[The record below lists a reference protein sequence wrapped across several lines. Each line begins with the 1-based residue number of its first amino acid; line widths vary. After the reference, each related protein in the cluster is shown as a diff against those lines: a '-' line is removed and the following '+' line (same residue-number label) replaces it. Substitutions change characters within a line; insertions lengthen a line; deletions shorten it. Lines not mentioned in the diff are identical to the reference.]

1 MQSYKESPRLASVH
15 NSQYPQ
21 NKGVLIL
28 KCNVCALSY
37 HLCTEMDHL
46 CRLLNF
52 YKVVTWGHAAV

>member
-1 MQSYKESPRLASVH
+1 MQSYKENPRLASVH

-52 YKVVTWGHAAV
+52 YKVVM